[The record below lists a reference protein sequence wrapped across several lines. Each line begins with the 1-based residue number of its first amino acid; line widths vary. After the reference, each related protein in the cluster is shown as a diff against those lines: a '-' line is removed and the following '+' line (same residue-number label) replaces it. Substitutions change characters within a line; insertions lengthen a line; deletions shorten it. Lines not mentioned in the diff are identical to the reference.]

1 MSYRLGVFGW
11 SAFKEDE
18 HSKVG
23 NGNNAMYDVLAAAE
37 WLKREAAALGADP
50 ERIVIFGESS
60 GATDAQL
67 MTLVPAA
74 RGLVSGAIAE
84 SGGLYA
90 SDVEDAISTTKQVAT
105 KVEQAATKQQLA
117 AFGDRMAA
125 LEAALKR

>member
-1 MSYRLGVFGW
+1 MKIEIGIKQNSIWFLLAAIFVFGVSSPGGLGVFGW

-37 WLKREAAALGADP
+37 WLKREAAVLGADP

-74 RGLVSGAIAE
+74 RGLVSGKE
-84 SGGLYA
+84 S
-90 SDVEDAISTTKQVAT
+90 TP
-105 KVEQAATKQQLA
+105 AA
-117 AFGDRMAA
+117 
-125 LEAALKR
+125 